1 MEPDT
6 WICSRQPPAGYK
18 SGQSYCHFVC
28 TLCMSLNFFFI
39 NTSFYTSVY
48 MSIIYLSNSKKS
60 LEKKEVL
67 EEIVDIG
74 SSSKVSWS

>member
-28 TLCMSLNFFFI
+28 TLCMSLNFFLSIQVFI
-39 NTSFYTSVY
+39 LVCTCPLFT
-48 MSIIYLSNSKKS
+48 SNSKKS

>member
-1 MEPDT
+1 
-6 WICSRQPPAGYK
+6 
-18 SGQSYCHFVC
+18 
-28 TLCMSLNFFFI
+28 
-39 NTSFYTSVY
+39 

>member
-28 TLCMSLNFFFI
+28 TLCMSLNFFLSIQVFI
-39 NTSFYTSVY
+39 LVCTCTLFT
-48 MSIIYLSNSKKS
+48 SNSKKS

>member
-1 MEPDT
+1 MEPGT

-28 TLCMSLNFFFI
+28 TLCMSLSIQVFI
-39 NTSFYTSVY
+39 LVCTCTLFT
-48 MSIIYLSNSKKS
+48 SNSKKS